1 MFLTIIFICHLIYG
15 FQLELSKGALEVT
28 ASKIRKINSILLI
41 SYKKLRAKTCLY
53 FSDSKFCPPTN
64 SVKNETHKYDK
75 RI

>member
-1 MFLTIIFICHLIYG
+1 MFLTIIFIYHLIYG

-41 SYKKLRAKTCLY
+41 SYKKLRAKTSLY